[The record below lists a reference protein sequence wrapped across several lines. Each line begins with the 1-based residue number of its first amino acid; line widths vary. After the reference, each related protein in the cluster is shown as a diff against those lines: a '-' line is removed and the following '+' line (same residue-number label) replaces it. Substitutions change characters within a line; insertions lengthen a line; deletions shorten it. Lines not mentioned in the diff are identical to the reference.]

1 MKLICSKNYYQQ
13 KKWEMAMVDRGVA
26 MEYAGMS
33 EEEKMER
40 ERKHEER
47 LEMLKKET
55 EKILQTKR
63 YVPSLLL
70 AWSFRRLSIM
80 ALRAAKYF
88 QMNLTIL
95 VDKNYGHINLY
106 TDEIFSETIW
116 HDGHYRHYLLTLLK
130 WADGI
135 SISIE
140 DDHGTQLIRISLN
153 YKLMREVS
161 TKPQEGAKVAK
172 VGDSAA
178 E

>member
-13 KKWEMAMVDRGVA
+13 KKWEMAMVDREVA

-33 EEEKMER
+33 EEEKRER
-40 ERKHEER
+40 ERKNEER
-47 LEMLKKET
+47 LEKLKMET
-55 EKILQTKR
+55 AKILQTKR
-63 YVPSLLL
+63 YIPSLLL
-70 AWSFRRLSIM
+70 TWSFRRLSIM
-80 ALRAAKYF
+80 ALRAARYF

-95 VDKNYGHINLY
+95 ADKNYGHINLY
-106 TDEIFSETIW
+106 TDEILSETIW
-116 HDGHYRHYLLTLLK
+116 NDGHYRNYLLTLLK

-135 SISIE
+135 SISTE

-161 TKPQEGAKVAK
+161 THPQEEAKVAK